1 MEQTTPKRTVRVIPV
16 TKSPAASA
24 KKNVI
29 LRVAA
34 YCRVS
39 TDTEEQINSYEAQ
52 KAYYTQLIEENPEWE
67 MAGVFADE
75 GISGT
80 GTKKRVEFN
89 RMIAA
94 CKRGRID
101 LILTKSLSRF
111 SRNTLD
117 CLNVVRTLKAQ
128 GIGVIFRKGEHQ
140 HPDAD
145 ERVHDDAVQRI
156 RAGGKRVHQQERLM
170 GDTKKHGV
178 GKHAYPAVGIPQRP

>member
-67 MAGVFADE
+67 MAGVFAE
-75 GISGT
+75 AGVIIGLNTAKPLRHIGLRCFGS
-80 GTKKRVEFN
+80 
-89 RMIAA
+89 
-94 CKRGRID
+94 
-101 LILTKSLSRF
+101 ILQLFREKLPA
-111 SRNTLD
+111 
-117 CLNVVRTLKAQ
+117 RTLQEAGWAFQNKE
-128 GIGVIFRKGEHQ
+128 IGFVMQFDVKVIL
-140 HPDAD
+140 
-145 ERVHDDAVQRI
+145 I
-156 RAGGKRVHQQERLM
+156 
-170 GDTKKHGV
+170 
-178 GKHAYPAVGIPQRP
+178 